1 MILIDY
7 QDSRPIYE
15 QIVDRFRIL
24 ILSGVL
30 RQDDPMPSVRKLA
43 MELSTN
49 PNTVQRALSQ
59 LETEEL
65 LFTQRTSGRF
75 VTEAVYKIA
84 RLREELARQYIRELW
99 EKLEGLGMNAQ
110 EIENALRSAAETGLI
125 PGGPGQEGGE
135 TT

>member
-1 MILIDY
+1 MAW
-7 QDSRPIYE
+7 QFENGQPIYLQLSSE
-15 QIVDRFRIL
+15 LKKRIVRGLYGPGSRF
-24 ILSGVL
+24 
-30 RQDDPMPSVRKLA
+30 PAVRELA
-43 MELSTN
+43 MEAGVN

-75 VTEAVYKIA
+75 VTEDVYKIA

-110 EIENALRSAAETGLI
+110 EIENALKSAAETGLI